1 MNHFEEYCL
10 FLALTNKSAWQ
21 QQVELVWQ
29 TATTMWIYVKC
40 FLSVF
45 SYLVL
50 IKKIRN
56 LSTFGLA
63 SQHVENSFRFKMYY
77 NNYSVYESITRCVG
91 TSAVPP
97 GLLKTILME
106 DDTVSLNSQR
116 HTKSSQTHENTCLSS
131 EISVWVT
138 PFFIV
143 CMFKTSSLSLPS

>member
-21 QQVELVWQ
+21 QQVELVWR

-50 IKKIRN
+50 IKKIKN

-63 SQHVENSFRFKMYY
+63 SQHVENSFRFKMCWDFSSPSRVIK
-77 NNYSVYESITRCVG
+77 NYSDGGWYRESELTKAHKV
-91 TSAVPP
+91 VPDTWEH
-97 GLLKTILME
+97 LL
-106 DDTVSLNSQR
+106 VQWN
-116 HTKSSQTHENTCLSS
+116 
-131 EISVWVT
+131 
-138 PFFIV
+138 
-143 CMFKTSSLSLPS
+143 LSLGHPLFHCMYV